1 MKIKSVIKILLM
13 ITGFLCVLSTA
24 VQNPLI
30 ELYAKPMTVP
40 LFFMLYWFSVK
51 QLDPLFLVVLFFCFL
66 GDIFLLTGLRDGFMY
81 VLISYVLCYAI
92 LFFYIYQ
99 NHKPVSYSNTD
110 IAYLMIFLIV
120 WTVITYEIYSA
131 THQSMGR
138 IKPYGVTYIII
149 LYFLLIGAV
158 YQYINVRSPKSLW
171 FLIAV
176 LNFVICDTCFALDR
190 FYIQSLELRII
201 NSIYQL
207 LAVYFL
213 VKFKISSDNSLK
225 LTNS

>member
-1 MKIKSVIKILLM
+1 MKIKNVIKILLL

-24 VQNPLI
+24 LQNPLI

-51 QLDPLFLVVLFFCFL
+51 QLDPLFLVVLFLCFL
-66 GDIFLLTGLRDGFMY
+66 GDIFLLTGLEDGFIY
-81 VLISYVLCYAI
+81 VLMSYVLCYAI
-92 LFFYIYQ
+92 LFFYIYK

-110 IAYLMIFLIV
+110 IAYLMIFLVV
-120 WTVITYEIYSA
+120 WTVIAYEIYSA
-131 THQSMGR
+131 THESMGR
-138 IKPYGVTYIII
+138 IEPYGVTYIII
-149 LYFLLIGAV
+149 LYVLLIGAV

-176 LNFVICDTCFALDR
+176 LNFVICDTCFSLDR

-225 LTNS
+225 FTNS